1 MIRKD
6 QTLKYNQYNLRYDDM
21 QQLKKS
27 NPLRTRTGKLR
38 LGPMSAKQLIQE
50 IEKTNKPKMK
60 HRYRTRLAQLQ
71 KRGLA

>member
-1 MIRKD
+1 
-6 QTLKYNQYNLRYDDM
+6 M
-21 QQLKKS
+21 QQVKKS

-38 LGPMSAKQLIQE
+38 LGPMSVKQLNEE

-60 HRYRTRLAQLQ
+60 HRYCTRLTQLQ

>member
-1 MIRKD
+1 
-6 QTLKYNQYNLRYDDM
+6 M

>member
-1 MIRKD
+1 
-6 QTLKYNQYNLRYDDM
+6 M

-38 LGPMSAKQLIQE
+38 LGPMSVKQLNEE
-50 IEKTNKPKMK
+50 IEKTSSPKMK